1 MWRGLASLLAKLA
14 ARDKRFVRLL
24 RAEPYPSS
32 GDMGIKFYPNKSFHK
47 EKDAFGRWFTPNK
60 EYIENYPT
68 LSPDS
73 SKLIKS
79 LKVPKEKLKEWDA
92 RKTFDYVHPLEKSVI
107 VPKEYMGS
115 AKVDV
120 LRSLPYLS
128 SKNRHNYPVVNKN
141 NLLLRRLFEL
151 LKLKAQGKKS
161 GGIVSLML

>member
-24 RAEPYPSS
+24 RAEPYPSA
-32 GDMGIKFYPNKSFHK
+32 GDMGSRFYPKSFPK

-60 EYIENYPT
+60 EFIKDYPT

-92 RKTFDYVHPLEKSVI
+92 RKTFDYVNPLEKSVI
-107 VPKEYMGS
+107 VPNEYMGS
-115 AKVDV
+115 AKIDV

-128 SKNRHNYPVVNKN
+128 NKNRVSGVNKN
-141 NLLLRRLFEL
+141 NLVLRRLFEL
-151 LKLKAQGKKS
+151 LKLKTQGKKS